1 MATLWITVHD
11 IECNFLRT
19 VYQYILVK
27 ETRCEVRKYG
37 GFKSGNLKKK
47 HVCVFEQLSTHPVLL
62 SSSCTSLIHE
72 DDCTQVIN
80 EHPATIFA
88 GKVSGR
94 LSSMELFFGDAVKM
108 LACDFGIRSAN
119 DKLLSLVLSVTDFLF
134 LHPSLQPP
142 DTVDVP
148 RIYLH
153 RGASRRAQ
161 TVWQVDEATYPF
173 AYE

>member
-1 MATLWITVHD
+1 M
-11 IECNFLRT
+11 
-19 VYQYILVK
+19 
-27 ETRCEVRKYG
+27 
-37 GFKSGNLKKK
+37 
-47 HVCVFEQLSTHPVLL
+47 
-62 SSSCTSLIHE
+62 IHE

-153 RGASRRAQ
+153 RGASRTQEPKLSGKWMRLLILLHMN
-161 TVWQVDEATYPF
+161 EATIRCSIHNFVF
-173 AYE
+173 AL